1 MRPSLLG
8 GKAVETDRFGSPKK
22 ESDKKES
29 RGREDRRSV
38 RTKDWWA
45 E

>member
-1 MRPSLLG
+1 MRRSLLG
-8 GKAVETDRFGSPKK
+8 GKVVETDRFGSPKK
-22 ESDKKES
+22 EKDKRDS
-29 RGREDRRSV
+29 EDRRDRKSV